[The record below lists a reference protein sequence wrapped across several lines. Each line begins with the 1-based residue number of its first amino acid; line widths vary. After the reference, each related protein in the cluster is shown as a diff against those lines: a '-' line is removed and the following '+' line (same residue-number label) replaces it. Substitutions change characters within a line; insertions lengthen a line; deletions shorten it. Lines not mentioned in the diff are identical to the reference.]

1 MKNCPVIRRCIPTAV
16 VYLLPVMPLL
26 AIVAA
31 LTAGCTCT
39 AISNNQFAGPKPPKI
54 TCPEDI
60 ANNLEQSVNGK
71 VGGFSRAA
79 GFFFTPFKRLGI
91 MGWSD
96 LGYDGEITGL
106 VKQTAKSTDQ
116 FYTVDMKLE
125 SLQIDGRN
133 IPLTGDRYL
142 RAEICLCEVKL
153 TESDRPQVGEK
164 VWMRGRMVWDGD
176 GFVEIHPRNASEV
189 GLAGLSP
196 GMK

>member
-1 MKNCPVIRRCIPTAV
+1 MSYCPDKERFVPATV
-16 VYLLPVMPLL
+16 GYLLPVLPLL
-26 AIVAA
+26 AIMAA
-31 LTAGCTCT
+31 FTTGCTCT
-39 AISNNQFAGPKPPKI
+39 AISNHQFAGPQPPQI

-60 ANNLEQSVNGK
+60 ANNLRQTVNGE
-71 VGGFSRAA
+71 VSGFSRAA

-96 LGYDGEITGL
+96 LGYGGEIIGL

-116 FYTVDMKLE
+116 FYTVDMKLA

-153 TESDRPQVGEK
+153 PESERPQVGEK

-189 GLAGLSP
+189 GPARLSP

>member
-1 MKNCPVIRRCIPTAV
+1 MNNCPDRERFVTAAIV
-16 VYLLPVMPLL
+16 HLLPVLPLL
-26 AIVAA
+26 ATVAA
-31 LTAGCTCT
+31 LVTGCTCT
-39 AISNNQFAGPKPPKI
+39 AISNHQWAGPKAPKI
-54 TCPEDI
+54 SRPADI
-60 ANNLEQSVNGK
+60 AKHLRQSVNGE

-125 SLQIDGRN
+125 TLQIDGRN
-133 IPLTGDRYL
+133 IPLADDRYL

-153 TESDRPQVGEK
+153 SEEDGPKVGEK

-176 GFVEIHPRNASEV
+176 GFVEIHPRSAAEV
-189 GLAGLSP
+189 GRAGLASRTQ
-196 GMK
+196 

>member
-1 MKNCPVIRRCIPTAV
+1 MNDRPDQESAVTAAV
-16 VYLLPVMPLL
+16 VRLLPVLPLL
-26 AIVAA
+26 AVVAA

-39 AISNNQFAGPKPPKI
+39 AVSNRQWTGPTAPKI
-54 TCPEDI
+54 SQPEDI
-60 ANNLEQSVNGK
+60 AKNLRQNVNGE
-71 VGGFSRAA
+71 VGGFLRVAV
-79 GFFFTPFKRLGI
+79 FFFAPFMRLGI
-91 MGWSD
+91 QGWTD
-96 LGYDGEITGL
+96 LGYDGEVTGL

-125 SLQIDGRN
+125 TLQIDGEN

-153 TESDRPQVGEK
+153 AKKDRPKVGEK

-189 GLAGLSP
+189 GSARTL
-196 GMK
+196 